1 VRGGE
6 ARERAPLPRT
16 VENALGEIAGAGGY
30 STTDG
35 MRLAFDRNL
44 GATPREYRLRFC

>member
-1 VRGGE
+1 MS
-6 ARERAPLPRT
+6 
-16 VENALGEIAGAGGY
+16 LGEIAHECGY

-44 GATPREYRLRFC
+44 GVSPGEYRLRFACSA